1 MKRPSFA
8 ALLATALLLSAAGC
22 SQSRPSA
29 VVTVD
34 ATKRFQTIEAW
45 EATAKM
51 WEFDKKADRFDGSW
65 LPVRDPIL
73 TALILD
79 GGISRLRLEIRSGAE
94 NPVDWWSQFRSSRIG
109 YLGFKS
115 HFYEKINDND
125 DPRTLNPAGIQ
136 FAELDF
142 RVENLILPAM
152 RIAAQHG
159 KPMSF
164 ILCYVDFMWTQ
175 SKGTLSHARNP
186 EEYAELIAA
195 TYAHLKQKYGLTPDA
210 LEIILEPDNSDDWR
224 GRQIGEAIVAVSRRL
239 EQQRVGKVPIIAPS
253 VSVGRRAPTYF
264 EELAKVLG
272 AAERVSVLSYHRYGG
287 VFPQETLMEVATDAR
302 RIGARTAML
311 EYTHASVNDLFD
323 DLTVGNVSSW
333 QKYSIVGLY
342 KDDGDT
348 APGNMLR
355 AFRADG
361 GRFRIGILPASAGLA
376 QVFRSVPPGSVRI
389 GATATGATV
398 RAVAFRKPDGAMT
411 VAVKANKGVVA
422 RIWDSARARID
433 ALPPLPPGDAERVR
447 IDGLNPG
454 AYRVERVN
462 GSTGVGAIRCRID
475 VKAGIPTEIRLGE
488 GDVATVSGGI
498 NGERLCASDVTEG

>member
-8 ALLATALLLSAAGC
+8 ALLATALLLGAAGC

-79 GGISRLRLEIRSGAE
+79 GGITRLRLEIRSGAE
-94 NPVDWWSQFRSSRIG
+94 NPVDWWSQFRSGRIG
-109 YLGFKS
+109 YLGFKA

-125 DPRTLNPAGIQ
+125 DPQTLNPGGIQ

-152 RIAAQHG
+152 RIAARHG
-159 KPMSF
+159 KKMSF
-164 ILCYVDFMWTQ
+164 ILCYVDFKWTD

-186 EEYAELIAA
+186 QEYAELIAA

-224 GRQIGEAIVAVSRRL
+224 GRQIGEAIVAVSHRL
-239 EQQRVGKVPIIAPS
+239 EQQGFGKVQIIAPS
-253 VSVGRRAPTYF
+253 VSVGRRAPAYF
-264 EELAKVLG
+264 EDLAKVPG

-287 VFPQETLMEVATDAR
+287 VFPQETLMEVAADAR

-311 EYTHASVNDLFD
+311 EYTHATVNDLFD
-323 DLTVGNVSSW
+323 DLTTGNVSSW

-342 KDDGDT
+342 KDDSDT

-355 AFRADG
+355 ASGTDG
-361 GRFRIGILPASAGLA
+361 RLRIGILPASAGLA
-376 QVFRSVPPGSVRI
+376 QLFRSVPPGSVRI
-389 GATATGATV
+389 GATATGETI

-411 VAVKANKGVVA
+411 VTVKANKGGIA
-422 RIWDSARARID
+422 RMWDKARARID
-433 ALPPLPPGDAERVR
+433 ALPPLPPGQAERVH
-447 IDGLNPG
+447 IDGLAPG

-462 GSTGVGAIRCRID
+462 GPTGAEAIRCRID
-475 VKAGIPTEIRLGE
+475 VKAGVPAEIRLGE

-498 NGERLCASDVTEG
+498 EGDPPCAGDVARG

>member
-1 MKRPSFA
+1 MA
-8 ALLATALLLSAAGC
+8 ALTSAAC
-22 SQSRPSA
+22 SRSPPSE
-29 VVTVD
+29 VVTID

-65 LPVRDPIL
+65 LPLRDPIL
-73 TALILD
+73 TALILN

-94 NPVDWWSQFRSSRIG
+94 NPVDWWSRFRAGQVG
-109 YLGFKS
+109 YRGFKA
-115 HFYEKINDND
+115 HFYEKLNDND

-152 RIAAQHG
+152 RIAARHG

-195 TYAHLKQKYGLTPDA
+195 TYTHLKQKYGLTPDA

-239 EQQRVGKVPIIAPS
+239 EQQGTGKVPIIAPS
-253 VSVGRRAPTYF
+253 VSVGRRAPAYF
-264 EELAKVLG
+264 DEIAKVPG

-287 VFPQETLMEVATDAR
+287 VFPKETLAEIAADAR
-302 RIGARTAML
+302 RIRARTAML
-311 EYTHASVNDLFD
+311 EYTHATVNELFD
-323 DLTVGNVSSW
+323 DLTDGNASSW
-333 QKYSIVGLY
+333 QKYSIIGLY
-342 KDDGDT
+342 KDDSDT

-355 AFRADG
+355 ASGTDG
-361 GRFRIGILPASAGLA
+361 EKLRIGILPASAALA
-376 QVFRSVPPGSVRI
+376 QIFRSVPPGSVRI
-389 GATATGATV
+389 GATATGDPV
-398 RAVAFRKPDGAMT
+398 RAVAFRKPDGGMT
-411 VAVKANKGVVA
+411 IAIKANKGLIA
-422 RIWDSARARID
+422 RAWDRARARID
-433 ALPPLPPGDAERVR
+433 ALPPLPADDEVRVR
-447 IDGLNPG
+447 VDGLAPG
-454 AYRVERVN
+454 AYRVERVY
-462 GSTGVGAIRCRID
+462 GPTRAGAIRCRID
-475 VKAGIPTEIRLGE
+475 VKAGVSTKIRLGE
-488 GDVATVSGGI
+488 GDVVTVSGGVA
-498 NGERLCASDVTEG
+498 GEPACVSDVTGA